1 MSAPTSTSLTPMF
14 KWLSSQAAP
23 SGTLCQPTFNR
34 GLFAAVILFFFLIC
48 FSAGIH
54 LFPCNFRGALL
65 FVVIIVIQTMR
76 QAENNTK
83 KQSSSYN

>member
-1 MSAPTSTSLTPMF
+1 MSAPTSTSLAPMS
-14 KWLSSQAAP
+14 KWLQRPAAP

-34 GLFAAVILFFFLIC
+34 GLFAAVILSFFLLF
-48 FSAGIH
+48 FSAVIH
-54 LFPCNFRGALL
+54 LFPCNFGGVSL